1 MIGSQV
7 VLGHIAE
14 KKVAALQI
22 DGKLHDVLI
31 EDTTQLPIGTIL
43 RAVVERPVKG
53 IGGVFSLDNGTGR
66 RFLTKSEICVVEDE
80 KN

>member
-1 MIGSQV
+1 MRGRQV

-53 IGGVFSLDNGTGR
+53 IGGVMLQPVSYTH
-66 RFLTKSEICVVEDE
+66 LTLPTTD
-80 KN
+80 